1 MHSTYEPS
9 TREVRFQIRSGIPVG
24 TSVSS
29 GSSKVAAWATDGPPT
44 AMDPTGTSTVAAC
57 ATGEAPATVAIDRAA
72 APINFAYTFKVP
84 SRTKI
89 KMNSTSDNA
98 ILQLL
103 KQAASNI
110 DSSHFPITA
119 TFIQRLE
126 TLSEQYPNE
135 DGTINSDRLALSL
148 ITMIGALEE
157 RSNYLEEKLQA
168 AVPKR

>member
-1 MHSTYEPS
+1 M
-9 TREVRFQIRSGIPVG
+9 
-24 TSVSS
+24 
-29 GSSKVAAWATDGPPT
+29 
-44 AMDPTGTSTVAAC
+44 
-57 ATGEAPATVAIDRAA
+57 
-72 APINFAYTFKVP
+72 
-84 SRTKI
+84 
-89 KMNSTSDNA
+89 KMNSNSNNA

-103 KQAASNI
+103 KQAASDI

-126 TLSEQYPNE
+126 ALSEQYPNE